1 MGTRC
6 IKNIEIGLAVFEQ
19 WRTWWSYPPFSTANI
34 DSIIKTVRVEPM
46 VTMKYFGKL
55 MSDFQNPQKIDVW

>member
-46 VTMKYFGKL
+46 VTMKYFWEV
-55 MSDFQNPQKIDVW
+55 DVGLSESAKN